1 MSELAKLAKVRNWSK
16 YRLMGVTFPR
26 EGLTPEELDELQQ
39 AKNLITKVLTN
50 WDERSMQLNLV
61 PKKKIL

>member
-16 YRLMGVTFPR
+16 FRLMGMTFPR

-39 AKNLITKVLTN
+39 AKDLIAKVLTN

>member
-1 MSELAKLAKVRNWSK
+1 MSELARLAKQRNWSK
-16 YRLMGVTFPR
+16 YRLMGGTFPR

-39 AKNLITKVLTN
+39 AKDLINKVLTN